1 MKGKDF
7 CWRLLT
13 SSRFFNLNFKWL
25 TSVHLKRHLER
36 LMMGMKVEFNHCQCQ
51 VAFSHPL
58 ANRTDGNHIFLNFVP
73 CISIDPVKIGGDIKA
88 IVFKYATRL
97 LKLQV

>member
-1 MKGKDF
+1 MKNEGE
-7 CWRLLT
+7 RLL
-13 SSRFFNLNFKWL
+13 
-25 TSVHLKRHLER
+25 LEA
-36 LMMGMKVEFNHCQCQ
+36 LDELEVLISTNGCPVSISIYNQNDQ

>member
-1 MKGKDF
+1 MKNEGE
-7 CWRLLT
+7 RLLLEALDELEVLIST
-13 SSRFFNLNFKWL
+13 NGCP
-25 TSVHLKRHLER
+25 VHIHLQP
-36 LMMGMKVEFNHCQCQ
+36 KHQ

>member
-1 MKGKDF
+1 M
-7 CWRLLT
+7 
-13 SSRFFNLNFKWL
+13 
-25 TSVHLKRHLER
+25 
-36 LMMGMKVEFNHCQCQ
+36 
-51 VAFSHPL
+51 

-97 LKLQV
+97 LKLQVSKDSIYLTEEHLRLQVKCAEIRCIIRTTPNATPAPHRLCLEVIVNLCCHG

>member
-1 MKGKDF
+1 M
-7 CWRLLT
+7 
-13 SSRFFNLNFKWL
+13 
-25 TSVHLKRHLER
+25 
-36 LMMGMKVEFNHCQCQ
+36 
-51 VAFSHPL
+51 

-97 LKLQV
+97 LKLQVLRASTHLTEEQL

>member
-1 MKGKDF
+1 M
-7 CWRLLT
+7 
-13 SSRFFNLNFKWL
+13 
-25 TSVHLKRHLER
+25 
-36 LMMGMKVEFNHCQCQ
+36 
-51 VAFSHPL
+51 

-97 LKLQV
+97 LKLQVLRDRTYLTEEHL

>member
-1 MKGKDF
+1 M
-7 CWRLLT
+7 
-13 SSRFFNLNFKWL
+13 
-25 TSVHLKRHLER
+25 
-36 LMMGMKVEFNHCQCQ
+36 
-51 VAFSHPL
+51 

-97 LKLQV
+97 LKLQVLRDSTNLTEEHL

>member
-1 MKGKDF
+1 MKNDQ
-7 CWRLLT
+7 
-13 SSRFFNLNFKWL
+13 N
-25 TSVHLKRHLER
+25 E
-36 LMMGMKVEFNHCQCQ
+36 QQ

-97 LKLQV
+97 LKLQVLRDSTYLTEKHL

>member
-1 MKGKDF
+1 MKNDQI
-7 CWRLLT
+7 
-13 SSRFFNLNFKWL
+13 
-25 TSVHLKRHLER
+25 E
-36 LMMGMKVEFNHCQCQ
+36 QQ

-97 LKLQV
+97 LKLQVLRDSTYLTEEHL

>member
-1 MKGKDF
+1 MIMIGNNVQSND
-7 CWRLLT
+7 
-13 SSRFFNLNFKWL
+13 
-25 TSVHLKRHLER
+25 
-36 LMMGMKVEFNHCQCQ
+36 CQRQ

>member
-1 MKGKDF
+1 MKNEGE
-7 CWRLLT
+7 RLL
-13 SSRFFNLNFKWL
+13 
-25 TSVHLKRHLER
+25 LEA
-36 LMMGMKVEFNHCQCQ
+36 LDELEVLISTNGCQFISIHNQNDQ